1 MGIYNADNAYILK
14 PILKC
19 FYMAINL
26 ELPAC
31 LQNYETLS
39 QWINF
44 FKLLLDSKMVKNWDY
59 SNEKERE
66 REKEDQS
73 VTIILRSIEKKG
85 KYVLNKEFKL
95 YLAEF
100 INLKQQG

>member
-31 LQNYETLS
+31 LQN
-39 QWINF
+39 
-44 FKLLLDSKMVKNWDY
+44 
-59 SNEKERE
+59 
-66 REKEDQS
+66 
-73 VTIILRSIEKKG
+73 
-85 KYVLNKEFKL
+85 
-95 YLAEF
+95 
-100 INLKQQG
+100 

>member
-31 LQNYETLS
+31 LQNEETLS

-44 FKLLLDSKMVKNWDY
+44 FKLLLDSKMVKMIENIK
-59 SNEKERE
+59 NKEK
-66 REKEDQS
+66 DAQS
-73 VTIILRSIEKKG
+73 VSI
-85 KYVLNKEFKL
+85 
-95 YLAEF
+95 
-100 INLKQQG
+100 